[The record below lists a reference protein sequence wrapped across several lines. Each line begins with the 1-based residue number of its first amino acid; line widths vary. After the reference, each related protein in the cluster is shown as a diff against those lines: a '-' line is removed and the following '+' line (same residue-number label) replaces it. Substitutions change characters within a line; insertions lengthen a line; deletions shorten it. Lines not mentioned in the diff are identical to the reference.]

1 MKDRLTM
8 LLNKFYGEY
17 FDMCEEADDESAAIS
32 EYLIDNGVI
41 VPPCKLH
48 DEVWFI
54 AKKQGDKEFS
64 VFYGHADCIDLR
76 DGWKHVIIS
85 WTDYQD
91 SYKHVTVFED
101 FGKTVFL
108 SEEKANKAL
117 EAFNK

>member
-1 MKDRLTM
+1 MRNRLKELINKGARGHTLM
-8 LLNKFYGEY
+8 PTEGIVDYLLE
-17 FDMCEEADDESAAIS
+17 
-32 EYLIDNGVI
+32 NGVI

-54 AKKQGDKEFS
+54 AKKQGDTEFK

-76 DGWKHVIIS
+76 NGWKHVIID

-91 SYKHVTVFED
+91 SYRHVTVFED

-108 SEEKANKAL
+108 TEEEANKAL
-117 EAFNK
+117 EELKAIG